1 MGDIAR
7 LFAAVMMVFQY
18 EFTLYGFTF
27 SFWQIFCFTVVAGI
41 AAWVLGKL
49 FLDD

>member
-1 MGDIAR
+1 MEDIAR
-7 LFAAVMMVFQY
+7 LFSAVMSVFKY
-18 EFTLYGFTF
+18 ELTLYGFTF
-27 SFWQIFCFTVVAGI
+27 SFWQIFCFTTVAGI